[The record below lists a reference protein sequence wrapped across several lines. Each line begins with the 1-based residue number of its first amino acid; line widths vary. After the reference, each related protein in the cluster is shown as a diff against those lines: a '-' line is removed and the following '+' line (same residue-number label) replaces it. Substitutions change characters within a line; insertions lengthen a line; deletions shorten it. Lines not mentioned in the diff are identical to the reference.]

1 MFSVKKCFKSVFL
14 LVLFWTKCQSE
25 HGKKQRVHSCVLW
38 KERKLVNSGC
48 YHQVLQ
54 TRQLL
59 MAEFHSHQTQCQ
71 KIQACV
77 PCRPG
82 VWWSKSLCPAHW
94 WLLSLCFPVYTGRWA
109 PRAWL
114 LLMRPS
120 VVLKVCYW
128 SLRSNNNFKS
138 KGMVIL
144 CVRMFLY
151 GCHS

>member
-1 MFSVKKCFKSVFL
+1 
-14 LVLFWTKCQSE
+14 
-25 HGKKQRVHSCVLW
+25 
-38 KERKLVNSGC
+38 
-48 YHQVLQ
+48 
-54 TRQLL
+54 
-59 MAEFHSHQTQCQ
+59 
-71 KIQACV
+71 
-77 PCRPG
+77 
-82 VWWSKSLCPAHW
+82 
-94 WLLSLCFPVYTGRWA
+94 
-109 PRAWL
+109 L